1 MMGIEIERKFLVA
14 GDGWRPLVTRSQHL
28 RQAYLA
34 DKGGATVRV
43 RIVDM
48 QQAFLTIKGA
58 AKAPVRPEFEYEIP
72 VTDAVELMQLRIG
85 IEITKRRHHLDLA
98 GGDWV
103 LDEFEGPHAGLF
115 LAEVELLRADAAF
128 PRPDWLGPEVTGDTR
143 YYNSTLAAL
152 PPT

>member
-14 GDGWRPLVTRSQHL
+14 GDGWRPLVTRSQSL

-34 DKGGATVRV
+34 DRGATIRV

-48 QQAFLTIKGA
+48 RQAFLTIKGA
-58 AKAPVRPEFEYEIP
+58 AKALIRPEFEYEIP
-72 VTDAVELMQLRIG
+72 VADAVELMKLRIG
-85 IEITKRRHHLDLA
+85 SEITKRRHHLDLA

-103 LDEFEGPHAGLF
+103 LDEFGGPHAGLF
-115 LAEVELLRADAAF
+115 LAEVELPHADAEF
-128 PRPDWLGPEVTGDTR
+128 PHPDWLGPEVTGDTR

-152 PPT
+152 PPA